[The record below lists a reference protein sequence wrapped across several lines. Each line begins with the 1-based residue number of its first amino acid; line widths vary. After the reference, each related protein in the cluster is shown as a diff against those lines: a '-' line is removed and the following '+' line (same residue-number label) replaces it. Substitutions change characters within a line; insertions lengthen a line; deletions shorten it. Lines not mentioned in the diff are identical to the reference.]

1 MSNMQFQDQLQAY
14 AGWRQNLSDAVKRYQ
29 SWLDSLNL
37 ADPKIE
43 EIVKNTLDN
52 LQNDRIT
59 IAFAAEFSRG
69 KTELI
74 NALFFAETGLR
85 LLPSTPGRTTMCPA
99 EIFFDHKG
107 GNYVRLLPI
116 ESRLDPLPLIGFR
129 NKPEAWSEIEFSSES
144 PEEMQEAFQEL
155 AAVKK
160 VNVEDA
166 KKLGLYHEEIHG
178 SQPPVDDMV
187 EIPRWRHAMISF
199 PHPLLKQ
206 GLAILDTPGLN
217 ALGSEPELTLSL
229 LPSAQ
234 AIVFVLAA
242 DTGVTK
248 SDLEMWRN
256 YVKSYRSS
264 DSHGLAVVMNKIDTL
279 WDDIKSED
287 SINESIATQVSSICS
302 ILNIKQ
308 NAVFPL
314 TAKGGLLAKIKED
327 QSALEKSG
335 VLGFESFL
343 SDTVLNKRQE
353 ILLTS
358 VSDNVLY
365 LVDGSARVVT
375 NKMLNIKRQLEELR
389 KVDGQSQS
397 ANNKLMVEARE
408 EQSRYLSNVDA
419 FQSSRRVFAQ
429 QAKRLVDS
437 LDAVRCEEIMA
448 RTRPLMTSKATTI
461 GMKNVMKT
469 LLEDLQTILQDAV
482 DSTEETRRLVK
493 AIYRKFEQEEGFEDI
508 SPQLF
513 SIKKYQFE
521 LEEIFDEA
529 EAFRVSAAAT
539 LLEQRVVIDRFYGSI
554 IFRAKEMF
562 DRAHQE
568 AINWAS
574 SVMSPILHQI
584 KEQKKFIENRLVVL
598 RKVNSANESV
608 DNELKELQ
616 ATLVNLQKRLDE
628 LQLIKEE
635 LQSPMAVE
643 KTQDSTEEEMDH
655 SPSAMSAAG

>member
-1 MSNMQFQDQLQAY
+1 MSNMQFQDQLQSY
-14 AGWRQNLSDAVKRYQ
+14 AQWRHNLSKAVKHYQ

-37 ADPKIE
+37 TDPKIE
-43 EIVKNTLDN
+43 EIVQNTLNN

-99 EIFFDHKG
+99 ELFYDHDG

-116 ESRLDPLPLIGFR
+116 ETRLDPLPLIGFR
-129 NKPEAWSEIEFSSES
+129 NKPEAWSEIEFSADS
-144 PEEMQEAFQEL
+144 PEEMQEAFREV

-160 VNVEDA
+160 VTVDEA
-166 KKLGLYHEEIHG
+166 KELGLYHEEVHG
-178 SQPPVDDMV
+178 NQDLLDEMV

-217 ALGSEPELTLSL
+217 ALGTEPELTLSL

-248 SDLEMWRN
+248 SDLDMWRN
-256 YVKSYRSS
+256 HVKSFRTSEQ
-264 DSHGLAVVMNKIDTL
+264 HGLAVVMNKIDTL
-279 WDDIKSED
+279 WDDINSDELVDDSIQSQVQSVCSVLNISED
-287 SINESIATQVSSICS
+287 MI
-302 ILNIKQ
+302 
-308 NAVFPL
+308 FPL
-314 TAKGGLLAKIKED
+314 TAKGGLLSKIKGD
-327 QSALEKSG
+327 DLQLQKSG
-335 VLGFESFL
+335 VPTFESYL
-343 SDTVLNKRQE
+343 SDVVLNKRQE

-358 VSDNVLY
+358 VNDNVLY

-375 NKMLNIKRQLEELR
+375 NKMLNIKRQLDELR

-408 EQSRYLSNVDA
+408 EQSRYLGNVDA

-429 QAKRLVDS
+429 QAKRLVES
-437 LDAVRCEEIMA
+437 LDPVRCTDVMNK
-448 RTRPLMTSKATTI
+448 TKPQMVSKATTM
-461 GMKNVMKT
+461 GMKNVMKV
-469 LLEDLQTILQDAV
+469 LLEDLQYLLQDAV

-493 AIYRKFEQEEGFEDI
+493 AIYRKFEQEEGFENI
-508 SPQLF
+508 KPQLF

-529 EAFRVSAAAT
+529 EVFRSSAAAT
-539 LLEQRVVIDRFYGSI
+539 LLEQRVVIDRFYGAI
-554 IFRAKEMF
+554 IYKARELFEK
-562 DRAHQE
+562 AHQD

-574 SVMSPILHQI
+574 SVMTPILHTI
-584 KEQKKFIENRLVVL
+584 KEQKKYIENRLVVL

-608 DNELKELQ
+608 DNDLKELK
-616 ATLVNLQKRLDE
+616 AALVGLQKRLDE
-628 LQLIKEE
+628 LQQIKDD
-635 LQSPMAVE
+635 LQQPMARTDFE
-643 KTQDSTEEEMDH
+643 NNHGH
-655 SPSAMSAAG
+655 SAISAAG

>member
-1 MSNMQFQDQLQAY
+1 MQFQDQLQAY
-14 AGWRQNLSDAVKRYQ
+14 AGWRQSLSEAVKRYQ

-37 ADPKIE
+37 TDPKIE
-43 EIVKNTLDN
+43 EVVKNTLDS
-52 LQNDRIT
+52 LHNDKIT

-99 EIFFDHKG
+99 ELFYDNEAG
-107 GNYVRLLPI
+107 SYVRLLPI

-129 NKPEAWSEIEFSSES
+129 NKPEAWSEIEFSADS
-144 PEEMQEAFQEL
+144 PEQMQEAFSEV

-160 VNVEDA
+160 VTIEQA
-166 KKLGLYHEEIHG
+166 KELGLYHDEVHG
-178 SQPPVDDMV
+178 SQVNSDDMV

-217 ALGSEPELTLSL
+217 ALGTEPELTLSL

-248 SDLEMWRN
+248 SDLDIWRN
-256 YVKSYRSS
+256 YVKGFRSS
-264 DSHGLAVVMNKIDTL
+264 EQHGLAVVMNKIDTL
-279 WDDIKSED
+279 WDDINSEEM
-287 SINESIATQVSSICS
+287 INESIQSQVKSTCS
-302 ILNIKQ
+302 ILNVSEDM
-308 NAVFPL
+308 VFPL
-314 TAKGGLLAKIKED
+314 TAKGGLLSKIKKD
-327 QSALEKSG
+327 DKMLQKSG
-335 VLGFESFL
+335 VPNFEAFL
-343 SDTVLNKRQE
+343 SDIVLNKRQE
-353 ILLTS
+353 IVLTS

-375 NKMLNIKRQLEELR
+375 NKMLNMKRQLEELR

-408 EQSRYLSNVDA
+408 EQSRYLGNVDA

-429 QAKRLVDS
+429 QAKRLVES
-437 LDAVRCEEIMA
+437 LNPARCEGIMDK
-448 RTRPLMTSKATTI
+448 TRPQMIAKATTM
-461 GMKNVMKT
+461 GMKNVMKS
-469 LLEDLQTILQDAV
+469 LLEDLQYLLQDAV

-508 SPQLF
+508 NPQLF

-529 EAFRVSAAAT
+529 EAFRGSAAAT

-554 IFRAKEMF
+554 IYRAKDMF
-562 DRAHQE
+562 ERAHQDS
-568 AINWAS
+568 INWAS
-574 SVMSPILHQI
+574 SVMTPILHQI
-584 KEQKKFIENRLVVL
+584 KEQKKYIENRLVVL
-598 RKVNSANESV
+598 RKVNSASESV
-608 DNELKELQ
+608 DSDLKELQ
-616 ATLVNLQKRLDE
+616 ATLVGLQKRLDE
-628 LQLIKEE
+628 LKLIKND
-635 LQSPMAVE
+635 LQLPMDLTISENADDGHD
-643 KTQDSTEEEMDH
+643 DSAI
-655 SPSAMSAAG
+655 SATG

>member
-1 MSNMQFQDQLQAY
+1 MSNMQFQDQLQTY
-14 AGWRQNLSDAVKRYQ
+14 AQWRHNLSKAVKRYQ

-37 ADPKIE
+37 TDPKIE
-43 EIVKNTLDN
+43 EIVQNTLNN

-99 EIFFDHKG
+99 ELFYDHDG

-116 ESRLDPLPLIGFR
+116 ETRLDPLPLIGFR
-129 NKPEAWSEIEFSSES
+129 NKPEAWSEIEFSADS
-144 PEEMQEAFQEL
+144 PEEMQEAFREV

-160 VNVEDA
+160 VTVDEA
-166 KKLGLYHEEIHG
+166 KELGLYHEEVHG
-178 SQPPVDDMV
+178 NQSQLDEMV

-217 ALGSEPELTLSL
+217 ALGTEPELTLSL

-248 SDLEMWRN
+248 SDLDMWRN
-256 YVKSYRSS
+256 YVKSFRSS
-264 DSHGLAVVMNKIDTL
+264 EQHGLAVVMNKIDTL
-279 WDDIKSED
+279 WDDINSDEMINA
-287 SINESIATQVSSICS
+287 SIQSQVESTCS
-302 ILNIKQ
+302 ILNVSKEMI
-308 NAVFPL
+308 FPL
-314 TAKGGLLAKIKED
+314 TAKGGLLSKIKDDER
-327 QSALEKSG
+327 ALQKSG
-335 VLGFESFL
+335 VPAFEAYL
-343 SDTVLNKRQE
+343 SDIVLNKRQE

-358 VSDNVLY
+358 VNDNVLY

-375 NKMLNIKRQLEELR
+375 NKMLNIKRQLDELR

-408 EQSRYLSNVDA
+408 EQSRYLGNVDA

-429 QAKRLVDS
+429 QAKRLVES
-437 LDAVRCEEIMA
+437 LDPIRCQDIMEK
-448 RTRPLMTSKATTI
+448 TKPQMVSKATTM
-461 GMKNVMKT
+461 GMKNVMKV
-469 LLEDLQTILQDAV
+469 LLEDLQYLLQDAV
-482 DSTEETRRLVK
+482 DATEETRRLVK

-508 SPQLF
+508 KPQLF

-529 EAFRVSAAAT
+529 EAFRGSAAAT

-554 IFRAKEMF
+554 IYKAKDMF
-562 DRAHQE
+562 ERAHQDS
-568 AINWAS
+568 INWAS
-574 SVMSPILHQI
+574 SVMTPILHQI
-584 KEQKKFIENRLVVL
+584 KEQKKYIENRLVVL

-608 DNELKELQ
+608 DSDLKDLQ
-616 ATLVNLQKRLDE
+616 NALTGLQGRLDE
-628 LQLIKEE
+628 LQEIKDD
-635 LQSPMAVE
+635 LQ
-643 KTQDSTEEEMDH
+643 QRMDGADLENDTNH
-655 SPSAMSAAG
+655 DESVISATG

>member
-1 MSNMQFQDQLQAY
+1 MQFQDQLQSY
-14 AGWRQNLSDAVKRYQ
+14 AQWRHNLSKAVKRYQ

-37 ADPKIE
+37 TDPKIE
-43 EIVKNTLDN
+43 EIVQNTLSN

-99 EIFFDHKG
+99 ELFYDQDG

-116 ESRLDPLPLIGFR
+116 ETRLDPLPLIGFR
-129 NKPEAWSEIEFSSES
+129 NKPEAWSEIEFSADS
-144 PEEMQEAFQEL
+144 PEEMQEAFREV

-160 VNVEDA
+160 VTVDEA
-166 KKLGLYHEEIHG
+166 KELGLYHEEVHG
-178 SQPPVDDMV
+178 NQDQLDELV

-217 ALGSEPELTLSL
+217 ALGTEPELTLSL

-248 SDLEMWRN
+248 SDLDMWRN
-256 YVKSYRSS
+256 YVKSFRTS
-264 DSHGLAVVMNKIDTL
+264 DQHGLAVVMNKIDTL
-279 WDDIKSED
+279 WDDINSDELVND
-287 SINESIATQVSSICS
+287 SIQTQVQSICS
-302 ILNIKQ
+302 ILNISEEMI
-308 NAVFPL
+308 FPL
-314 TAKGGLLAKIKED
+314 TAKGGLLSKIKGD
-327 QSALEKSG
+327 NRQLQKTG
-335 VLGFESFL
+335 VPAFEAYL
-343 SDTVLNKRQE
+343 SDIVLNKRQE

-358 VSDNVLY
+358 VNDNVLY

-375 NKMLNIKRQLEELR
+375 NKMLNLKRQLDELR

-408 EQSRYLSNVDA
+408 EQSRYLGNVDA

-429 QAKRLVDS
+429 QAKRLVES
-437 LDAVRCEEIMA
+437 LDPVRCQDIMEK
-448 RTRPLMTSKATTI
+448 TKPQMVSKATTM
-461 GMKNVMKT
+461 GMKNVMKV
-469 LLEDLQTILQDAV
+469 LLEDLQYLLQDAV
-482 DSTEETRRLVK
+482 DATEETRRLVK

-508 SPQLF
+508 KPQLF

-529 EAFRVSAAAT
+529 EVFRSSAAAT
-539 LLEQRVVIDRFYGSI
+539 LMEQRIVIDRFYGSI
-554 IFRAKEMF
+554 IYKAKDLFE
-562 DRAHQE
+562 RAHQDS
-568 AINWAS
+568 INWAS
-574 SVMSPILHQI
+574 SVMTPILHTI
-584 KEQKKFIENRLVVL
+584 KEQKKYIENRLVVL

-608 DNELKELQ
+608 DSDLKELQ
-616 ATLVNLQKRLDE
+616 TALVGLQKRLDE
-628 LQLIKEE
+628 LQQIKDD
-635 LQSPMAVE
+635 LQQPMAGLDLE
-643 KTQDSTEEEMDH
+643 KDHGGHNDS
-655 SPSAMSAAG
+655 ALSAAG

>member
-1 MSNMQFQDQLQAY
+1 MSNMQFQDQLQSY
-14 AGWRQNLSDAVKRYQ
+14 AQWRHNLSKAVKRYQ

-37 ADPKIE
+37 TDPKIE
-43 EIVKNTLDN
+43 EIVQNTLSN

-99 EIFFDHKG
+99 ELFYDQDG

-116 ESRLDPLPLIGFR
+116 ETRLDPLPLIGFR
-129 NKPEAWSEIEFSSES
+129 NKPEAWSEIEFSADS
-144 PEEMQEAFQEL
+144 PEEMQEAFREV

-160 VNVEDA
+160 VTIDEA
-166 KKLGLYHEEIHG
+166 KELGLYHEEVHG
-178 SQPPVDDMV
+178 NQDQLDELV

-217 ALGSEPELTLSL
+217 ALGTEPELTLSL

-248 SDLEMWRN
+248 SDLDMWRN
-256 YVKSYRSS
+256 YVKSFRTSEQ
-264 DSHGLAVVMNKIDTL
+264 HGLAVVMNKIDTL
-279 WDDIKSED
+279 WDDINSDELIND
-287 SINESIATQVSSICS
+287 SIQSQVQSVCS
-302 ILNIKQ
+302 ILNISEEMI
-308 NAVFPL
+308 FPL
-314 TAKGGLLAKIKED
+314 TAKGGLLSKIKGD
-327 QSALEKSG
+327 TRQLQKTG
-335 VLGFESFL
+335 VPAFEAYL
-343 SDTVLNKRQE
+343 SDIVLNKRQE

-358 VSDNVLY
+358 VNDNVLY

-375 NKMLNIKRQLEELR
+375 NKMLNIKRQLDELR

-408 EQSRYLSNVDA
+408 EQSRYLGNVDA

-429 QAKRLVDS
+429 QAKRLVES
-437 LDAVRCEEIMA
+437 LDPVRCQDIMEK
-448 RTRPLMTSKATTI
+448 TKPQMVSKATTM
-461 GMKNVMKT
+461 GMKNVMKV
-469 LLEDLQTILQDAV
+469 LLEDLQYLLQDAV
-482 DSTEETRRLVK
+482 DATEETRRLVK

-508 SPQLF
+508 KPQLF

-529 EAFRVSAAAT
+529 EIFRSSAAAT
-539 LLEQRVVIDRFYGSI
+539 LMEQRIVIDRFYGSI
-554 IFRAKEMF
+554 IYKAKDLFE
-562 DRAHQE
+562 RAHQDS
-568 AINWAS
+568 INWAS
-574 SVMSPILHQI
+574 SVMTPILHTI
-584 KEQKKFIENRLVVL
+584 KEQKKYIENRLVVL

-608 DNELKELQ
+608 DNDLKELQ
-616 ATLVNLQKRLDE
+616 TALVGLQKRLDE
-628 LQLIKEE
+628 LQQIKDD
-635 LQSPMAVE
+635 LQQPMTGIDLE
-643 KTQDSTEEEMDH
+643 KDHGGHNDSAL
-655 SPSAMSAAG
+655 SATG

>member
-1 MSNMQFQDQLQAY
+1 MSNVQFQDQLQAY
-14 AGWRQNLSDAVKRYQ
+14 AGWRHNLSESVKRYQ

-74 NALFFAETGLR
+74 NSLFFAETGLR

-99 EIFFDHKG
+99 EMFYDHQG

-116 ESRLDPLPLIGFR
+116 ETRLDPLPLIGFR
-129 NKPEAWSEIEFSSES
+129 NKPEAWSEIEFSADS
-144 PEEMQEAFQEL
+144 PEEMQEAFKEV

-160 VNVEDA
+160 VSIKEA
-166 KKLGLYHEEIHG
+166 KELGLYHEEIHG
-178 SQPPVDDMV
+178 SQNQPDDMV

-248 SDLEMWRN
+248 SDLDMWRN

-264 DSHGLAVVMNKIDTL
+264 NHHGLAVVMNKIDTL
-279 WDDIKSED
+279 WDDINSDEMIND
-287 SINESIATQVSSICS
+287 SIQSQVESVCS
-302 ILNIKQ
+302 ILNVTEDI
-308 NAVFPL
+308 VFPL
-314 TAKGGLLAKIKED
+314 TAKGGLLSKIKNDER
-327 QSALEKSG
+327 ALQKSG
-335 VLGFESFL
+335 VPNFEAFL

-353 ILLTS
+353 ILLSS

-375 NKMLNIKRQLEELR
+375 NKMLNMKRQLEELR

-408 EQSRYLSNVDA
+408 EQSRYLGNVDA

-429 QAKRLVDS
+429 QAKRLVES
-437 LDAVRCEEIMA
+437 LDPARCQTIMDNTKPTMVA
-448 RTRPLMTSKATTI
+448 KATTM

-469 LLEDLQTILQDAV
+469 LLDELQFLLQDAV
-482 DSTEETRRLVK
+482 DATEETRRLVK

-508 SPQLF
+508 APQLF

-529 EAFRVSAAAT
+529 EAFRGSAAAT
-539 LLEQRVVIDRFYGSI
+539 LLEQRTVIDRFYGSI
-554 IFRAKEMF
+554 IYRAKELF
-562 DRAHQE
+562 ERAHQDS
-568 AINWAS
+568 INWAS
-574 SVMSPILHQI
+574 SVMTPILHQI
-584 KEQKKFIENRLVVL
+584 KEQKKYIENRLIVL

-608 DNELKELQ
+608 DNDLKELQ
-616 ATLVNLQKRLDE
+616 NALVGLQKRLDE
-628 LQLIKEE
+628 LQEIKDDLQLPMEVENLENDEE
-635 LQSPMAVE
+635 VHE
-643 KTQDSTEEEMDH
+643 DSAL
-655 SPSAMSAAG
+655 SATG

>member
-14 AGWRQNLSDAVKRYQ
+14 AGWRHNLSEAVKRYQ
-29 SWLDSLNL
+29 SWLGSLNL

-99 EIFFDHKG
+99 ELFYDHDG
-107 GNYVRLLPI
+107 GSYVRLLPI

-129 NKPEAWSEIEFSSES
+129 NKPEAWSEIEFSEDS
-144 PEEMQEAFQEL
+144 PEEMQEAFKEL

-160 VNVEDA
+160 VSIEEA
-166 KKLGLYHEEIHG
+166 KKLGLYHEDMAGSHEILE
-178 SQPPVDDMV
+178 DMV

-217 ALGSEPELTLSL
+217 ALGTEPELTLSL

-264 DSHGLAVVMNKIDTL
+264 DHHGLAVVMNKIDTL
-279 WDDIKSED
+279 WDDINSD
-287 SINESIATQVSSICS
+287 QAINESIKSQVQSVCS
-302 ILNIKQ
+302 ILSVSEES
-308 NAVFPL
+308 VFPL
-314 TAKGGLLAKIKED
+314 TAKGGLLAKIKND
-327 QSALEKSG
+327 QHTLKKTGIAN
-335 VLGFESFL
+335 FEAFL

-353 ILLTS
+353 ILLSS

-389 KVDGQSQS
+389 KIDGQSQS

-408 EQSRYLSNVDA
+408 EQSRYLANVDA

-429 QAKRLVDS
+429 QAKKLVES
-437 LDAVRCEEIMA
+437 LNSTRCEDIMEK
-448 RTRPLMTSKATTI
+448 TRPQMVSKVTTI
-461 GMKNVMKT
+461 GMKKVMKT
-469 LLEDLQTILQDAV
+469 LLEDLQFLLQDAV

-493 AIYRKFEQEEGFEDI
+493 AIYRKFEQEDGFEDLN
-508 SPQLF
+508 PQLF

-529 EAFRVSAAAT
+529 EAFRNSAAAT
-539 LLEQRVVIDRFYGSI
+539 LLEQRTVIDRFYGSI
-554 IFRAKEMF
+554 IYRAKDLFE
-562 DRAHQE
+562 RAHQD

-574 SVMSPILHQI
+574 SVMTPILHQI
-584 KEQKKFIENRLVVL
+584 KEQKKYIENRLVVL

-608 DNELKELQ
+608 DNDLKELQ
-616 ATLVNLQKRLDE
+616 TTLETLQKCLDE
-628 LQLIKEE
+628 LQLIKED
-635 LQSPMAVE
+635 LQIPLDTASLSESEEQEVAAV
-643 KTQDSTEEEMDH
+643 
-655 SPSAMSAAG
+655 SAAG

>member
-1 MSNMQFQDQLQAY
+1 MSNMQFQDQLQSY
-14 AGWRQNLSDAVKRYQ
+14 AQWRHNLSKAVKRYQ

-37 ADPKIE
+37 TDPKIE
-43 EIVKNTLDN
+43 EIVHNTLNN
-52 LQNDRIT
+52 LKNDRIT

-85 LLPSTPGRTTMCPA
+85 LLPSTPGRTTMCPV
-99 EIFFDHKG
+99 ELFYDNDG

-116 ESRLDPLPLIGFR
+116 ETRLDPLPLIGFR
-129 NKPEAWSEIEFSSES
+129 NKSEAWSEIEFSADS
-144 PEEMQEAFQEL
+144 PEEMQEAFREV

-160 VNVEDA
+160 VTVDEA
-166 KKLGLYHEEIHG
+166 KELGLYHEEVHG
-178 SQPPVDDMV
+178 SQDQLDEMV

-217 ALGSEPELTLSL
+217 ALGTEPELTLSL

-248 SDLEMWRN
+248 SDLDMWRHH
-256 YVKSYRSS
+256 VKSFRTSEQ
-264 DSHGLAVVMNKIDTL
+264 HGLAVVMNKIDTL
-279 WDDIKSED
+279 WDDINSDELVND
-287 SINESIATQVSSICS
+287 SIQSQVQSVCS
-302 ILNIKQ
+302 ILNVSEEMI
-308 NAVFPL
+308 FPL
-314 TAKGGLLAKIKED
+314 TAKGGLLSKIKGD
-327 QSALEKSG
+327 TRQLQKTG
-335 VLGFESFL
+335 VPAFESYL
-343 SDTVLNKRQE
+343 SDVVLNKRQE

-358 VSDNVLY
+358 VNDNVLY

-375 NKMLNIKRQLEELR
+375 NKMLNIKRQLDELR

-408 EQSRYLSNVDA
+408 EQSRYLGNVDA

-429 QAKRLVDS
+429 QAKRLVES
-437 LDAVRCEEIMA
+437 LDPIRCQDIMEK
-448 RTRPLMTSKATTI
+448 TKPQMVSKATTM
-461 GMKNVMKT
+461 GMKNVMKV
-469 LLEDLQTILQDAV
+469 LLEDLQYLLQDAV
-482 DSTEETRRLVK
+482 DATEETRRLVK

-508 SPQLF
+508 KPQLF

-529 EAFRVSAAAT
+529 EIFRSSAAAT

-554 IFRAKEMF
+554 IYKAKDLFE
-562 DRAHQE
+562 RAHQDS
-568 AINWAS
+568 INWAS
-574 SVMSPILHQI
+574 SVMTPILHTI
-584 KEQKKFIENRLVVL
+584 KEQKKYIENRLVVL

-608 DNELKELQ
+608 DNDLKELKT
-616 ATLVNLQKRLDE
+616 ALVGLQKRLDE
-628 LQLIKEE
+628 LQQIKDD
-635 LQSPMAVE
+635 LQQPMAGIDLE
-643 KTQDSTEEEMDH
+643 KDRGHNDS
-655 SPSAMSAAG
+655 ALSAAG

>member
-1 MSNMQFQDQLQAY
+1 MQFQDQLQTY
-14 AGWRQNLSDAVKRYQ
+14 AQWRHNLSKAVKRYQ

-37 ADPKIE
+37 TDPKIE
-43 EIVKNTLDN
+43 EIVQNTLNN

-69 KTELI
+69 KTELN

-99 EIFFDHKG
+99 ELFYDHDG

-116 ESRLDPLPLIGFR
+116 ETRLDPLPLIGFR
-129 NKPEAWSEIEFSSES
+129 NKPEAWSEIEFSADS
-144 PEEMQEAFQEL
+144 PEEMQEAFREV

-160 VNVEDA
+160 VTVDEA
-166 KKLGLYHEEIHG
+166 KELGLYHEEVHG
-178 SQPPVDDMV
+178 NQSQLDDMV

-217 ALGSEPELTLSL
+217 ALGTEPELTLSL

-248 SDLEMWRN
+248 SDLDMWRN
-256 YVKSYRSS
+256 YVKSFRSS
-264 DSHGLAVVMNKIDTL
+264 EQHGLAVVMNKIDTL
-279 WDDIKSED
+279 WDDINSDEMINA
-287 SINESIATQVSSICS
+287 SIQSQVESTCS
-302 ILNIKQ
+302 ILNVSKEMI
-308 NAVFPL
+308 FPL
-314 TAKGGLLAKIKED
+314 TAKGGLLSKIKDDER
-327 QSALEKSG
+327 ALQKSG
-335 VLGFESFL
+335 VPAFEAYL
-343 SDTVLNKRQE
+343 SDIVLNKRQE

-358 VSDNVLY
+358 VNDNVLY

-375 NKMLNIKRQLEELR
+375 NKMLNIKRQLDELR

-408 EQSRYLSNVDA
+408 EQSRYLGNVDA

-429 QAKRLVDS
+429 QAKRLVES
-437 LDAVRCEEIMA
+437 LDPIRCQDIMEK
-448 RTRPLMTSKATTI
+448 TKPQMVSKATTM
-461 GMKNVMKT
+461 GMKNVMKV
-469 LLEDLQTILQDAV
+469 LLEDLQYLLQDAV
-482 DSTEETRRLVK
+482 DATEETRRLVK

-508 SPQLF
+508 KPQLF

-529 EAFRVSAAAT
+529 EAFRGSAAAT

-554 IFRAKEMF
+554 IYKAKDMF
-562 DRAHQE
+562 ERAHQDS
-568 AINWAS
+568 INWAS
-574 SVMSPILHQI
+574 SVMTPILHQI
-584 KEQKKFIENRLVVL
+584 KEQKKYIENRLVVL

-608 DNELKELQ
+608 DSDLKDLQ
-616 ATLVNLQKRLDE
+616 NALTGLQGRLDE
-628 LQLIKEE
+628 LQEIKDD
-635 LQSPMAVE
+635 LQ
-643 KTQDSTEEEMDH
+643 QRMDGADLENDTNH
-655 SPSAMSAAG
+655 DESVISATG

>member
-14 AGWRQNLSDAVKRYQ
+14 AGWRHSLSEAVKRYQ

-99 EIFFDHKG
+99 ELFYDHAG
-107 GNYVRLLPI
+107 GSYVRLLPI

-129 NKPEAWSEIEFSSES
+129 NKPEAWSEIEFSEDS

-160 VNVEDA
+160 VTIEEA
-166 KKLGLYHEEIHG
+166 KELGLYHEELHG
-178 SQPPVDDMV
+178 NQDLLEGMV

-217 ALGSEPELTLSL
+217 ALGTEPELTLSL

-248 SDLEMWRN
+248 SDLDMWRN

-279 WDDIKSED
+279 WDDINSDEK
-287 SINESIATQVSSICS
+287 INESIQSQVQSICS
-302 ILNIKQ
+302 ILNVSEE
-308 NAVFPL
+308 AVFPL
-314 TAKGGLLAKIKED
+314 TAKGGLLSKIKND
-327 QSALEKSG
+327 DRALQKSG
-335 VLGFESFL
+335 VPDFEAFL
-343 SDTVLNKRQE
+343 SDSVLDKRQE
-353 ILLTS
+353 IVLTS
-358 VSDNVLY
+358 VSDNILY

-408 EQSRYLSNVDA
+408 EQSRYLGNVDA

-429 QAKRLVDS
+429 QAKRLVES
-437 LDAVRCEEIMA
+437 LDASRCEEIMA
-448 RTRPLMTSKATTI
+448 KTKPLMVSKATTM

-469 LLEDLQTILQDAV
+469 LLEDLQFLLQDAV

-529 EAFRVSAAAT
+529 EAFRGSAAAT
-539 LLEQRVVIDRFYGSI
+539 LLEQGTVIDRFYGSI
-554 IFRAKEMF
+554 IYRAKELF
-562 DRAHQE
+562 ERAHQDS
-568 AINWAS
+568 INWAS
-574 SVMSPILHQI
+574 SVMTPILHQI
-584 KEQKKFIENRLVVL
+584 KEQKKYIENRLVVL

-608 DNELKELQ
+608 DNDLKELQ
-616 ATLVNLQKRLDE
+616 NALVGLQKRLDE

-635 LQSPMAVE
+635 LQLPMKEVE
-643 KTQDSTEEEMDH
+643 VENPDEEDAIEDSAL
-655 SPSAMSAAG
+655 SATG